1 MQDTHLRYQLYLLGQ
16 KSVVIA
22 LVLFGLSA
30 SVFAQSARK
39 ERRTAQQSDN
49 LPNYD
54 NRWLHYGFLVGMH
67 SSAYRVRYTA
77 PYSTGGSGVGTDSL
91 HSIMPGNSFGFSL
104 GLIAN
109 FRIADY
115 LDLRITPEVVFYEH
129 KLDYNY
135 SGGGQA
141 AVDQQVLESTFVEFP
156 LLFKYKSV
164 RRGNNRVYLVGGVEM
179 GIEATGKKNRDDEED
194 RLPIKGS
201 NLSLQLGFGLDSYFP
216 LFKFAPEIR
225 FSRGLTNVLGEKQNR
240 YSEPLNRVVTN
251 TITLYLLFE

>member
-1 MQDTHLRYQLYLLGQ
+1 MQNTHVRYQLYLLGQ
-16 KSVVIA
+16 KSVIIA
-22 LVLFGLSA
+22 IILLGLSA
-30 SVFAQSARK
+30 SVYAQGPRK
-39 ERRTAQQSDN
+39 ERRTAQKSDN

-54 NRWLHYGFLVGMH
+54 NRWLHYGFLIGMH
-67 SSAYRVRYTA
+67 SSSYRVRYSDV
-77 PYSTGGSGVGTDSL
+77 YSAGGTDSL
-91 HSIMPGNSFGFSL
+91 HSVMPGNSFGFSL

-109 FRIADY
+109 FRLADY

-135 SGGGQA
+135 VRTGRAS
-141 AVDQQVLESTFVEFP
+141 VDQQVLESTYVEFP

-179 GIEATGKKNRDDEED
+179 GIEATGKKNREDEEN

-225 FSRGLTNVLGEKQNR
+225 FSRGLVNVLGEKQNR
-240 YSEPLNRVVTN
+240 YSEPLDRVVTN
-251 TITLYLLFE
+251 TVTLYLLFE

>member
-1 MQDTHLRYQLYLLGQ
+1 MQNTHVRYQLYLLGQ
-16 KSVVIA
+16 KSIA
-22 LVLFGLSA
+22 IAIILLGLSA
-30 SVFAQSARK
+30 SAYAQGPRK
-39 ERRTAQQSDN
+39 ERRTAHQSDN

-54 NRWLHYGFLVGMH
+54 NRWLHYGFLIGAH
-67 SSAYRVRYTA
+67 SSSYRVRYSDA
-77 PYSTGGSGVGTDSL
+77 FITGGTSGGTDSL
-91 HSIMPGNSFGFSL
+91 HSVMPGNAFGFSL

-115 LDLRITPEVVFYEH
+115 LDLRVTPEVVFYEY

-135 SGGGQA
+135 AGRGQA
-141 AVDQQVLESTFVEFP
+141 AVDEQVLESTFVEFP
-156 LLFKYKSV
+156 LLLKYKSI

-179 GIEATGKKNRDDEED
+179 GIEATGKKNREDEET
-194 RLPIKGS
+194 RLPIRGS

-225 FSRGLTNVLGEKQNR
+225 FSRGLTNVLGDKQNR

>member
-1 MQDTHLRYQLYLLGQ
+1 MQNTHVRYQLYLLGQ
-16 KSVVIA
+16 KSVIIA
-22 LVLFGLSA
+22 IVLFALSA
-30 SVFAQSARK
+30 SVYAQSPRK

-54 NRWLHYGFLVGMH
+54 NRWLHYGFLIGMH
-67 SSAYRVRYTA
+67 SSSYRVRYSDVYTA
-77 PYSTGGSGVGTDSL
+77 VGSDSL
-91 HSIMPGNSFGFSL
+91 HSVMPGNSFGFSL

-115 LDLRITPEVVFYEH
+115 LDLRVTPEVVFYEH

-135 SGGGQA
+135 AGIGRAS
-141 AVDQQVLESTFVEFP
+141 VDQQVLESTFVEFP

-179 GIEATGKKNRDDEED
+179 GIEATGKKNREDEET

-240 YSEPLNRVVTN
+240 YSEPLDRVVTN

>member
-1 MQDTHLRYQLYLLGQ
+1 MQNTHVRYQLYLLGQ
-16 KSVVIA
+16 KSIIVAII
-22 LVLFGLSA
+22 LLGLA
-30 SVFAQSARK
+30 TSVYAQGPGK
-39 ERRTAQQSDN
+39 ERRTAHRSDN

-54 NRWLHYGFLVGMH
+54 NRWLHYGFLIGVH
-67 SSAYRVRYTA
+67 SSSFRTRYSDAYNA
-77 PYSTGGSGVGTDSL
+77 GGLDSL
-91 HSIMPGNSFGFSL
+91 HSVMPGNSFGFSL

-109 FRIADY
+109 FRLADY
-115 LDLRITPEVVFYEH
+115 LDVRVMPEVVFYEH
-129 KLDYNY
+129 QLDYNY
-135 SGGGQA
+135 TNAGRASVDRQA
-141 AVDQQVLESTFVEFP
+141 LESTYVEFP

-164 RRGNNRVYLVGGVEM
+164 RRGNNRVYLIGGVEY
-179 GIEATGKKNRDDEED
+179 GIEATGKKNREDEET

>member
-1 MQDTHLRYQLYLLGQ
+1 MQNTHVRYQLYLLGQ

-22 LVLFGLSA
+22 IILLGLSA
-30 SVFAQSARK
+30 SGYAQAPRK
-39 ERRTAQQSDN
+39 ERKTAHQSDH

-54 NRWLHYGFLVGMH
+54 NRWLHYGFLIGIH
-67 SSAYRVRYTA
+67 SSSYRVRYSDL
-77 PYSTGGSGVGTDSL
+77 YSTGGTDSL
-91 HSIMPGNSFGFSL
+91 HSVMPGNSFGFSL

-109 FRIADY
+109 FRLADY
-115 LDLRITPEVVFYEH
+115 LDLRITPEVAFYEH
-129 KLDYNY
+129 KIDYHY
-135 SGGGQA
+135 ARAGRAS
-141 AVDQQVLESTFVEFP
+141 VDRQVMESTFVEFP
-156 LLFKYKSV
+156 LLFKYKSI
-164 RRGNNRVYLVGGVEM
+164 RRGNNRVYLIGGVEM
-179 GIEATGKKNRDDEED
+179 GIEATGKKNREDEES

-240 YSEPLNRVVTN
+240 YSESLDRVVTN

>member
-1 MQDTHLRYQLYLLGQ
+1 MQNTHFRYQLYLLGQ
-16 KSVVIA
+16 KSVIIA
-22 LVLFGLSA
+22 IVLLGLTASA
-30 SVFAQSARK
+30 FAQSPRK
-39 ERRTAQQSDN
+39 EKRTAQQSDN

-54 NRWLHYGFLVGMH
+54 NRWLHYGFLIGIH
-67 SSAYRVRYTA
+67 SSSYRTRYSDAYT
-77 PYSTGGSGVGTDSL
+77 SGTMDSL
-91 HSIMPGNSFGFSL
+91 HSVMPGNSFGFSL

-109 FRIADY
+109 FRLADY
-115 LDLRITPEVVFYEH
+115 LDLRITPEVVFYEYRI
-129 KLDYNY
+129 DYNY
-135 SGGGQA
+135 ASNGQA
-141 AVDQQVLESTFVEFP
+141 SVDRQLLESTFVEFP

-179 GIEATGKKNRDDEED
+179 GIEATGKKNREDEET

-240 YSEPLNRVVTN
+240 YSEPLDRVVTN
-251 TITLYLLFE
+251 TVTLYLLFE